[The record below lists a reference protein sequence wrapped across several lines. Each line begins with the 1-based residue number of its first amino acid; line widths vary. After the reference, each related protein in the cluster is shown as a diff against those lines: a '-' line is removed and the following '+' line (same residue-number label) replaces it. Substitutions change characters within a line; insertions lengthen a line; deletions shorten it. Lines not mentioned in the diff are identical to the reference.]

1 MKLNLILS
9 VVFAATASMKE
20 SDTSSTSSSTL
31 QAHNAA
37 SAAASSEVDLSIADS
52 PLVHA
57 ISGGFGSA
65 VSLLMFYPLDRVRVE
80 MQSKVSSPIVSRG
93 RQRKRIS
100 KDSLGRDETMTAV
113 LEEECEMNNS
123 EKESMMECFLD
134 LKSKK
139 ELYSGVGPVMFSL
152 AVSNFIFFYSHEAVK
167 SMIINQKVKNAVIG
181 AGKAL
186 LASTMAGAINVLLTN
201 PLWVATLRI
210 QLAGNENQENIG
222 SRSQVKPGLFAMMT
236 KIVKEEGILKLW
248 SGTLTSL
255 VLCSN
260 PAIQLAFYERCK
272 RNLLNIKRIKNQAIS
287 TDMVSLNLV
296 EAFFRAAISLVV

>member
-1 MKLNLILS
+1 
-9 VVFAATASMKE
+9 
-20 SDTSSTSSSTL
+20 
-31 QAHNAA
+31 
-37 SAAASSEVDLSIADS
+37 
-52 PLVHA
+52 
-57 ISGGFGSA
+57 
-65 VSLLMFYPLDRVRVE
+65 
-80 MQSKVSSPIVSRG
+80 
-93 RQRKRIS
+93 
-100 KDSLGRDETMTAV
+100 
-113 LEEECEMNNS
+113 
-123 EKESMMECFLD
+123 MECFLD

-222 SRSQVKPGLFAMMT
+222 SRSQVKSGLFAMMT

-296 EAFFRAAISLVV
+296 EAFFIGAVAKALATVITYPLQLAQVLLRLQRSQRKTRKKTGIENNLEEDCREQYKSTIDCIRKLWNRGGIVELYSGLNAKLLQTILTSAFMFLTYEQTLSIFKKAAIAFMTKKKRSKPF

>member
-37 SAAASSEVDLSIADS
+37 SGAASSEMDLSIADS

-113 LEEECEMNNS
+113 LEEECEMNDS

-152 AVSNFIFFYSHEAVK
+152 AVSNFIFF
-167 SMIINQKVKNAVIG
+167 
-181 AGKAL
+181 
-186 LASTMAGAINVLLTN
+186 
-201 PLWVATLRI
+201 
-210 QLAGNENQENIG
+210 
-222 SRSQVKPGLFAMMT
+222 
-236 KIVKEEGILKLW
+236 
-248 SGTLTSL
+248 
-255 VLCSN
+255 
-260 PAIQLAFYERCK
+260 
-272 RNLLNIKRIKNQAIS
+272 
-287 TDMVSLNLV
+287 
-296 EAFFRAAISLVV
+296 